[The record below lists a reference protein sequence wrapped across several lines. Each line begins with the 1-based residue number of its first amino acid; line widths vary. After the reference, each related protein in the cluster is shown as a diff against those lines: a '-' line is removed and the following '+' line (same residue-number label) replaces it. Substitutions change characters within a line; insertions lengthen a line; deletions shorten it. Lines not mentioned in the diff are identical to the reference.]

1 MEIDS
6 MIKAKRPHV
15 HAPKS
20 KASKRKGKPLSKRLL
35 SPRQD
40 VVLLKSKRKPPSLA
54 SYEPISPR
62 RESNGL
68 VTLDTTAQVESN
80 RAEYR
85 SDTNVKAIN
94 VKRIEEEYRN
104 LKAKQSEDN
113 KKSLARKDPH
123 RLRIPVSPRVL
134 TFNKPLSVAQARKLH
149 GSSND
154 RILKSTQNYRRI
166 IKRTSVNMQKRVKNV
181 YSTVTSKQIDALGNK
196 TKASD
201 ILENYVKKSKSGE
214 RKQNHIVREKDFIF
228 FC

>member
-6 MIKAKRPHV
+6 MIKTKKPYM

-20 KASKRKGKPLSKRLL
+20 KAPKRKGKPLSKRLL

-40 VVLLKSKRKPPSLA
+40 VVLLKSQRKPPSIVD
-54 SYEPISPR
+54 YEPISPR
-62 RESNGL
+62 RESNGI
-68 VTLDTTAQVESN
+68 VTLDTVAQFEPI
-80 RAEYR
+80 RAECR
-85 SDTNVKAIN
+85 SDTNFKVIN

-104 LKAKQSEDN
+104 LKAKQSEYN

-154 RILKSTQNYRRI
+154 RILKSTQNYKRI

-201 ILENYVKKSKSGE
+201 ILENYVKKSNSGE
-214 RKQNHIVREKDFIF
+214 KKQNHNIREKDFIF

>member
-1 MEIDS
+1 M
-6 MIKAKRPHV
+6 
-15 HAPKS
+15 
-20 KASKRKGKPLSKRLL
+20 

-54 SYEPISPR
+54 NYEPISPR
-62 RESNGL
+62 RESNGI

-104 LKAKQSEDN
+104 LKAKQSEYN
-113 KKSLARKDPH
+113 KNSLARKDPH
-123 RLRIPVSPRVL
+123 RSRIPVSPRVL
-134 TFNKPLSVAQARKLH
+134 TFNKPLNVAQARKLH

-181 YSTVTSKQIDALGNK
+181 YSTVTSKQIDALGNR

-201 ILENYVKKSKSGE
+201 ILENYVKKSK
-214 RKQNHIVREKDFIF
+214 KW
-228 FC
+228 